1 MFFCEKVILY
11 MRAIVT
17 GAAGFAGC
25 NLVEELLREGVEVW
39 AVVRPDSPHN
49 ERLQAASSRLHLV
62 EMDLNQEKLAD
73 AFFAALE
80 KERLMRKGAICYHLA
95 WGGGRHDFSVQR
107 RCISMTL
114 AILEAA
120 VRLGCRR
127 FVCTGSQAEYGP
139 QTELITEETMPRP
152 VDAYGAAKLA
162 ACVLTRER
170 AAELGV
176 EWVWGRIFSLYGKYE
191 PAGRMLPDLVRT
203 LAAGGTF
210 RLSAATQNWDY
221 LYSVDGAKAI
231 AALGARGKAGE
242 IYNIANGDYHPLRM
256 FTDKIGE
263 ELLPQGTLFYDKK
276 VHPPFSLQPSVRK
289 IYQDTGWMAE
299 TSFLDGVKKGY
310 AVNMY

>member
-1 MFFCEKVILY
+1 MQ
-11 MRAIVT
+11 AIVT
-17 GAAGFAGC
+17 GAAGFTGC

-39 AVVRPDSPHN
+39 AVVRPGSPHN
-49 ERLQAASSRLHLV
+49 KRLESMSARLHLV
-62 EMDLNQEKLAD
+62 EIDLHQDGVAD
-73 AFFAALE
+73 AFIAAAKRAGLTG
-80 KERLMRKGAICYHLA
+80 KGAICYHLA

-231 AALGARGKAGE
+231 AALGVRGKDGE

-256 FTDKIGE
+256 FTDKIGK
-263 ELLPQGTLFYDKK
+263 ELFSQGTLLYDEK

-289 IYQDTGWMAE
+289 IYRDTGWMAE
-299 TSFLDGVKKGY
+299 TSFLDGVRKGY
-310 AVNMY
+310 AVNMYSGLSHP